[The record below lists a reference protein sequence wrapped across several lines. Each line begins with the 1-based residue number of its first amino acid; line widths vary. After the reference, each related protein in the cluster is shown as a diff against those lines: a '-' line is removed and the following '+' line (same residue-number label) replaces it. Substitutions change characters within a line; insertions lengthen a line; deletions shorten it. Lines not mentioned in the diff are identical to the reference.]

1 MYLDYYYTEYPVK
14 QTTSLYVKLSL
25 KLGLLSVSVFVFL
38 FVEKWSLFDL
48 YLFLEIILGWVPNF
62 SAKHME
68 GGKGS
73 IFSKI
78 TTNLKPMLLLKP
90 KTKLNTDY

>member
-1 MYLDYYYTEYPVK
+1 MYLDYYYAEYPVK
-14 QTTSLYVKLSL
+14 QITSLYVKLSL
-25 KLGLLSVSVFVFL
+25 KLGLLSVSFFVFL
-38 FVEKWSLFDL
+38 SWRNGLCLL
-48 YLFLEIILGWVPNF
+48 YTF

-78 TTNLKPMLLLKP
+78 TTDLKPMLLLKP
-90 KTKLNTDY
+90 KMKLNTDY